1 MFKMRKYEMLGFFII
16 PLISALLL
24 LIFWLIPSNFII
36 DGIRPTTNSLWQ
48 VGKLMFISVLIYSV
62 IEYFIFGREFDN
74 FLFSKAATL
83 FIAPIV
89 FMLSSYVIDILL
101 GGASFNNH
109 LICYI
114 LGLAL
119 GQYISYYILRVGY
132 NFKLMNAYALF
143 GIVLMMG
150 LYISFGRIVDTFQN
164 PIYRPMEQYQE
175 HIRYQQELMDLI

>member
-74 FLFSKAATL
+74 FYF
-83 FIAPIV
+83 
-89 FMLSSYVIDILL
+89 LS
-101 GGASFNNH
+101 
-109 LICYI
+109 CYPY
-114 LGLAL
+114 L
-119 GQYISYYILRVGY
+119 
-132 NFKLMNAYALF
+132 
-143 GIVLMMG
+143 
-150 LYISFGRIVDTFQN
+150 
-164 PIYRPMEQYQE
+164 
-175 HIRYQQELMDLI
+175 